1 MRNLLMM
8 LLTDPF
14 GLASEP
20 LKTLLQIV
28 EDDDGE
34 DVADEI
40 ENQITEI
47 EIPVPPPTDG
57 KSWIVKRSV
66 ILP

>member
-1 MRNLLMM
+1 MKNLLMI

-28 EDDDGE
+28 EDRHGE

-47 EIPVPPPTDG
+47 EVRVPSSRRSHPVIAT
-57 KSWIVKRSV
+57 RHV
-66 ILP
+66 IL

>member
-1 MRNLLMM
+1 MRNLLMT

-28 EDDDGE
+28 EDDEGE

-40 ENQITEI
+40 ESQITEI
-47 EIPVPPPTDG
+47 EIRVPSIFDT
-57 KSWIVKRSV
+57 SEMATRHV
-66 ILP
+66 IL